1 MNFKGFA
8 TLNKELNHSQNLFG
22 ELSDVEGRI
31 LQVIDRNSSGD
42 CMCLLPSQDNLIS
55 IDNRDIKLFM
65 PTPEKDLQNPLDM
78 ILSVLKQ
85 TKSI

>member
-1 MNFKGFA
+1 MKFQGLA
-8 TLNKELNHSQNLFG
+8 TLNKELNHSINLFG
-22 ELSDVEGRI
+22 EISDVEGKV
-31 LQVIDRNSSGD
+31 LQVLERNSSGD

-65 PTPEKDLQNPLDM
+65 PTPEIDSQNPLDIIM
-78 ILSVLKQ
+78 SLLKQ